1 MNDRDARLLSALKTV
16 PADGTLEPSWESL
29 ARPGFVY
36 RGTGSAL
43 QDERLGEDLEYL
55 ADRDYLERVFVERVS
70 LCGSCGSHAVN
81 VHEACMSCASSNLVQ
96 FKALLHFR
104 CGYVGPVSAFRE
116 ERQGLRC
123 PKCNRI
129 LADVGTDHDSPGEYF
144 RCKSC
149 ASMFQVP
156 DVGAR
161 CLSCGARFT
170 GTAMHDVGHRDV
182 FAYRLTNLGR
192 AALSE
197 NRLLE
202 DAGADAASEGV
213 ERRHLLLQEVEEAR
227 RARIENGQKF
237 GLLVIRCG
245 VNGTVLPQADVAAA
259 IGRTVS
265 QTYSLGRLDAQHLVM
280 LVPNASASTVKSL
293 SGQLGSLANTVP
305 LKTRVVEI
313 ADSEPV
319 NDALEFAA
327 RQLDG

>member
-1 MNDRDARLLSALKTV
+1 MNDRDTRLLGALKAV
-16 PADGTLEPSWESL
+16 PPDGTLEPSWEPQ
-29 ARPGFVY
+29 ARSGFVY
-36 RGTGSAL
+36 RGTGSDL
-43 QDERLGEDLEYL
+43 LDDRLADDLEYL
-55 ADRDYLERVFVERVS
+55 ADRDYLERVFMERVS
-70 LCGSCGSHAVN
+70 LCGNCGSHAVN

-156 DVGAR
+156 DIGAR
-161 CLSCGARFT
+161 CLSCGSRFS
-170 GTAMHDVGHRDV
+170 GAAMQSIGHRDA

-192 AALSE
+192 AAVKE
-197 NRLLE
+197 NRLME
-202 DAGADAASEGV
+202 ETPEESGTEGV
-213 ERRHLLLQEVEEAR
+213 ERRHVVLQEVEDAR
-227 RARIENGQKF
+227 RSRIDGGEKF
-237 GLLVIRCG
+237 GVLVIRCG
-245 VNGTVLPQADVAAA
+245 TNGTVLPQSDVAAA
-259 IGRTVS
+259 IRRTVS
-265 QTYSLGRLDAQHLVM
+265 QKFSLGRLDAQHLVM
-280 LVPNASASTVKSL
+280 FVPNASASTVKSL
-293 SGQLGSLANTVP
+293 SGQLGSLANNVP
-305 LKTRVVEI
+305 LKTRVVDI